1 MDNVTSLVPMSSLIV
16 TRSDILQGQA
26 LFIRVKQKN
35 LFCFRTSDR
44 KTDIQKRQKGR
55 NDRQAE
61 KTDKQKRQTGR
72 NDIKT
77 QQTLTENTEGQKRKT

>member
-1 MDNVTSLVPMSSLIV
+1 MVINQIGHSS
-16 TRSDILQGQA
+16 RSSSIHKSKTKKSF
-26 LFIRVKQKN
+26 LFQNHRQ
-35 LFCFRTSDR
+35 RDR

-77 QQTLTENTEGQKRKT
+77 QQTLTENTEGQKRKTQRD